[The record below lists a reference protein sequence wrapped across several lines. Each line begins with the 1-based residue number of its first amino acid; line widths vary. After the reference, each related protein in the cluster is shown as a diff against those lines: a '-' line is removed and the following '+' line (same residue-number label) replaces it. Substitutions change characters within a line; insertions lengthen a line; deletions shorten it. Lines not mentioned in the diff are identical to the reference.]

1 MVITRPII
9 VKKIVLVKKISLSS
23 FFDFKRAATFPATM
37 AAPTPSRSRI
47 IVKSSANGSFITYI
61 MIMNMIKSSEVVKI
75 FLDYEISNVKD
86 EQKYTISPLHGI
98 TNNTVVVGVDNKNFV
113 LRIPGKNPDVIN
125 RKSEKFN
132 SIKAYEAGLTLP
144 FILFDEI
151 TGIKISE
158 YFDIYT
164 YKQQDFNNK
173 EMRLNAFYVLN
184 ELHNADLVF
193 EENFSPLKVFQDIA
207 DASNPVE
214 NEAMEVASKAIKKIE
229 EIGIKNVP
237 CHQDLY
243 YANFVIYKNKTLL
256 IDWEYSSMGD
266 SYFDYA
272 DLFWQ
277 NEFDL
282 NNEFKKNSLIEIGID
297 SDENI
302 EKFDYFEMLSMI
314 TWGLWA
320 LKRSPDDNDGLK
332 AISNAIKLSKIKKL

>member
-23 FFDFKRAATFPATM
+23 FFDFKRATTFPATM

-243 YANFVIYKNKTLL
+243 YAFVTYKNKTLL

-320 LKRSPDDNDGLK
+320 LKRSPNDNDGLK
-332 AISNAIKLSKIKKL
+332 AINNAIKLSKIKKL